1 VFKHDPEYEAN
12 EEKYDSVK
20 KQLLGEES
28 SDDGSSSDEGSS
40 DESGSDSE
48 ESEKEDTSAPIIDQ
62 TETNLIAL
70 RRVIYLTIQVQKSRG
85 VLLSE
90 NHFTFSTKRSYLF
103 EDLID

>member
-1 VFKHDPEYEAN
+1 MFKLDSEYEVN

-28 SDDGSSSDEGSS
+28 DDDGSASGEGSS

-48 ESEKEDTSAPIIDQ
+48 ESANEDTSAPIIDQ

-70 RRVIYLTIQVQKSRG
+70 RRVIYLTIQVP
-85 VLLSE
+85 
-90 NHFTFSTKRSYLF
+90 
-103 EDLID
+103 